1 MRFND
6 STETQIKL
14 RIFILHVILSGDVVY
29 NPIATQWGHSNICRS
44 SGLKTALHHFFA
56 VHSIFNTEELIGMDL
71 RTGQDRTGQD
81 RTGQDR
87 TGQDRTGQDRT
98 GQDRLIRPVRSAHVL
113 SRYEQ
118 SNVRYKQLKQKLV
131 L

>member
-87 TGQDRTGQDRT
+87 TGQDR
-98 GQDRLIRPVRSAHVL
+98 LIRPVRSAHVL